1 MAVGGNG
8 ISISKGLNG
17 VGGGGGRKDDE
28 ERGEGG
34 QKREMERR
42 EGDKKRGKEG
52 TQISN
57 LMMYLKGLE
66 K

>member
-17 VGGGGGRKDDE
+17 VGGGRKDDG

-34 QKREMERR
+34 QEREMERR